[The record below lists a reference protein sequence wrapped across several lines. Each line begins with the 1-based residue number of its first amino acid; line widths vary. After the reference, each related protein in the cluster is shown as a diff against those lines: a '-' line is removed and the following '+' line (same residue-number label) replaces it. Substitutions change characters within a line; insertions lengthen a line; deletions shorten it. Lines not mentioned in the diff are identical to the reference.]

1 MEWITGKKADSF
13 LSVNINGEGKTAQL
27 FQVLLLLLLMMEL
40 KLKTENDSV
49 SNEHFKNQYL
59 KTVNHPRLLSFNFA
73 SEYKIKIKINYTLSS
88 PTYQNMEGE
97 K

>member
-40 KLKTENDSV
+40 KKT
-49 SNEHFKNQYL
+49 
-59 KTVNHPRLLSFNFA
+59 
-73 SEYKIKIKINYTLSS
+73 
-88 PTYQNMEGE
+88 
-97 K
+97 